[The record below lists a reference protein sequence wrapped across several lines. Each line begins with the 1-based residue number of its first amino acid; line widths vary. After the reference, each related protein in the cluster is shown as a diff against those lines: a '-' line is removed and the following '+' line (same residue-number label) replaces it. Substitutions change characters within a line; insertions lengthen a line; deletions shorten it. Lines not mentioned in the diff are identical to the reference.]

1 MAIQRFLCLTF
12 FFPLSLTFFGLSLIS
27 ILRYDDIVVDIK
39 EECEKFG
46 PIKSVIIPR
55 PKDGIPS
62 NVGKVFLEYERVE
75 DCTKA
80 HATLGGRLFAGKSV
94 IAVYYDEA
102 KFAARV
108 Y

>member
-1 MAIQRFLCLTF
+1 MFTLFFSRFAHLN
-12 FFPLSLTFFGLSLIS
+12 I
-27 ILRYDDIVVDIK
+27 RYDDIVVDVR

-46 PIKSVIIPR
+46 PIKSVSIPR
-55 PKDGIPS
+55 SQDGIQS
-62 NVGKVFLEYERVE
+62 NVGKVFLEYEHVE

-80 HATLGGRLFAGKSV
+80 HAALGGRLFAGKSV

-102 KFAARV
+102 KYAARV